1 MTKKREGGYLISQI
15 HQLSGRIFS
24 KKLKDYQIDI
34 NHAQGRIIFAL
45 WKKDQIPIISLAEE
59 TSLSKSTLTTMLE
72 RLEEKGLIMCRQSE
86 IDKRVTLV
94 CLTQKSSSL
103 RNGYQK
109 ISSDM
114 TDLFY
119 EGFSEDEIT
128 QFESSLKKI
137 LQNLKQKDNSI

>member
-1 MTKKREGGYLISQI
+1 MTKKSEGGYLISQI

-24 KKLKDYQIDI
+24 RKLKYYHIDL
-34 NHAQGRIIFAL
+34 NNAQGRIIFAL
-45 WKKDQIPIISLAEE
+45 WKKDQIPIINLAEE

-72 RLEEKGLIMCRQSE
+72 RLEKTGHIICTQSE

-103 RNGYQK
+103 RDDYK
-109 ISSDM
+109 KASSDM

-119 EGFSEDEIT
+119 NGFMEDEINL
-128 QFESSLKKI
+128 FESSLRKI
-137 LQNLKQKDNSI
+137 LENLKQETK

>member
-1 MTKKREGGYLISQI
+1 MNKKREGGYLISQI

-45 WKKDQIPIISLAEE
+45 WKKDQIPIMCLAEE

-72 RLEEKGLIMCRQSE
+72 RLEKTGHIICKQSE
-86 IDKRVTLV
+86 IDKRITLV

-103 RNGYQK
+103 RNDYQK

-119 EGFSEDEIT
+119 KGFVDDEIA

-137 LQNLKQKDNSI
+137 LQNLKQKVNSI